1 MQKTKKCLKSCDMSS
16 KQVKRRAWMRSKT
29 LFFLNWQHTVIYG
42 VWGGS
47 VFLKSRAGQSKTS
60 SVNGT
65 CAHQLNFRA
74 LLELANFPNY
84 RSASFFFSLGNPI
97 SNSMTCYPNRTH
109 EDHWFDG
116 YIVGALIRV
125 PAHQNLKANCRAGR
139 QTFVDRRNSKA
150 LNSARS
156 QQSLDK
162 GLFTEDI
169 LKKDS

>member
-1 MQKTKKCLKSCDMSS
+1 
-16 KQVKRRAWMRSKT
+16 
-29 LFFLNWQHTVIYG
+29 
-42 VWGGS
+42 
-47 VFLKSRAGQSKTS
+47 
-60 SVNGT
+60 
-65 CAHQLNFRA
+65 
-74 LLELANFPNY
+74 
-84 RSASFFFSLGNPI
+84 
-97 SNSMTCYPNRTH
+97 MTCYPNRTH